1 MLNQIL
7 AIAVGG
13 ALGAV
18 MRFGLSSSIYKVLG
32 RSFPYGTLT
41 VNVLGSFLIG
51 LLFILLT
58 QKLQVSE
65 EWRSAIFIGF
75 LGAFTTF
82 STFSMET
89 VTLLESGEIW
99 RAGINVILSVTL
111 CIAATWLGL
120 MLAKQL

>member
-1 MLNQIL
+1 LNQIL

>member
-1 MLNQIL
+1 
-7 AIAVGG
+7 
-13 ALGAV
+13 
-18 MRFGLSSSIYKVLG
+18 
-32 RSFPYGTLT
+32 
-41 VNVLGSFLIG
+41 VLGSFLIG